1 MIPRGIRNCNPLN
14 IRRSKDQWKGLVEQ
28 EQSQTCLNSAEREG
42 FRPKVNGLLPEQND
56 KSFYQF
62 KAMEWGYRAA
72 FRLLRT
78 YRVKYNRYSVRTI
91 IERWAP
97 PNENQTRAYIGFV
110 CEEMGV
116 PPNFILNVGSLEED
130 DVYWACEL
138 VRAMALVENG
148 NGCANLIRKEEIKKG
163 YKLAFEP

>member
-1 MIPRGIRNCNPLN
+1 MIPRGLRNCNPLN
-14 IRRSKDQWKGLVEQ
+14 IRRSKDQWKGLVER

-42 FRPKVNGLLPEQND
+42 LGPKVNGLLPEQND
-56 KSFYQF
+56 KSFFQF

-78 YRVKYNRYSVRTI
+78 YRVKYQRYSVRTI

-97 PNENQTRAYIGFV
+97 PNENATQAYIDRV
-110 CEEMGV
+110 CKEMGV
-116 PPNFILNVGSLEED
+116 PPHFILTIGSLEED
-130 DVYWACEL
+130 DTYWACEF

-148 NGCANLIRKEEIKKG
+148 NECADLIRRDEIRKG
-163 YKLAFEP
+163 YELAFG

>member
-1 MIPRGIRNCNPLN
+1 MIPRGLRNNNPLN
-14 IRRSKDQWKGLVEQ
+14 IRKGKDQWKGLVEQ

-42 FRPKVNGLLPEQND
+42 FRPKVNGLLKEQND

-78 YRVKYNRYSVRTI
+78 YRVKYKRTSVRTI

-97 PNENQTRAYIGFV
+97 PNENNTQAYIDRV
-110 CEEMGV
+110 CQEMDV
-116 PPNFILNVGSLEED
+116 PPHFILNIGSLQD
-130 DVYWACEL
+130 DDAYWACEL

-148 NGCANLIRKEEIKKG
+148 VGCADLIRREEIRKG
-163 YKLAFEP
+163 YELAFG

>member
-1 MIPRGIRNCNPLN
+1 MN
-14 IRRSKDQWKGLVEQ
+14 
-28 EQSQTCLNSAEREG
+28 
-42 FRPKVNGLLPEQND
+42 
-56 KSFYQF
+56 
-62 KAMEWGYRAA
+62 
-72 FRLLRT
+72 
-78 YRVKYNRYSVRTI
+78 TI

>member
-14 IRRSKDQWKGLVEQ
+14 IRRGKDQWKGL
-28 EQSQTCLNSAEREG
+28 L
-42 FRPKVNGLLPEQND
+42 KVQND

-78 YRVKYNRYSVRTI
+78 YRVKYQRYSVRTI

-97 PNENQTRAYIGFV
+97 PNENNTQAYIRRV
-110 CEEMGV
+110 CETMGV
-116 PPNFILNVGSLEED
+116 PPHFILNIGSMEED
-130 DVYWACEL
+130 DAYWACEL

-148 NGCANLIRKEEIKKG
+148 GECADLIRKVEIRKG
-163 YKLAFEP
+163 YALAFG

>member
-14 IRRSKDQWKGLVEQ
+14 IRRSKDQW
-28 EQSQTCLNSAEREG
+28 R
-42 FRPKVNGLLPEQND
+42 GLLPEQND

-78 YRVKYNRYSVRTI
+78 YRVAYHRYSVRTI

-97 PNENQTRAYIGFV
+97 PNENATQTYIQRV
-110 CEEMGV
+110 CKEMNV
-116 PPNFILNVGSLEED
+116 PPHFILNIGSLED
-130 DVYWACEL
+130 DDTYWACEF

-148 NGCANLIRKEEIKKG
+148 NACADLIRREEIRQG
-163 YKLAFEP
+163 YELAFEVRGKR

>member
-14 IRRSKDQWKGLVEQ
+14 IRRSKDQWKGL
-28 EQSQTCLNSAEREG
+28 
-42 FRPKVNGLLPEQND
+42 LPEQND
-56 KSFYQF
+56 KSFFQF

-78 YRVKYNRYSVRTI
+78 YRIAYRRTTVRTI

-97 PNENQTRAYIGFV
+97 PSENQTRAYIGFV

-116 PPNFILNVGSLEED
+116 PPNFILHIGSLD
-130 DVYWACEL
+130 DDDTYWACEL

-148 NGCANLIRKEEIKKG
+148 NGCANLIRREEIKKG
-163 YKLAFEP
+163 YQLAFEPPNPQRG

>member
-1 MIPRGIRNCNPLN
+1 MAIPRGIRNCNPLN
-14 IRRSKDQWKGLVEQ
+14 IRRSKDQWKGL
-28 EQSQTCLNSAEREG
+28 
-42 FRPKVNGLLPEQND
+42 LPVQND

-78 YRVKYNRYSVRTI
+78 YRVKYKRTSVRTI

-97 PNENQTRAYIGFV
+97 PNENNTQAYINRV
-110 CEEMGV
+110 CQEMEV
-116 PPNFILNVGSLEED
+116 PPHFILNIGSLQD
-130 DVYWACEL
+130 DDAYWACEL

-148 NGCANLIRKEEIKKG
+148 ERWKNLIDRGEICRG
-163 YKLAFEP
+163 YELAFERSHT

>member
-1 MIPRGIRNCNPLN
+1 MKSEKSILPRGLRNCNPLN
-14 IRRSKDQWKGLVEQ
+14 IRKGKDQWKGL
-28 EQSQTCLNSAEREG
+28 L
-42 FRPKVNGLLPEQND
+42 KEQND

-78 YRVKYNRYSVRTI
+78 YRVKYKRTSVRTI

-97 PNENQTRAYIGFV
+97 PNENNTQAYIDRV
-110 CEEMGV
+110 CQEMDV
-116 PPNFILNVGSLEED
+116 PPNFILNIGSLEND
-130 DVYWACEL
+130 DAYWACEL

-148 NGCANLIRKEEIKKG
+148 NSCADLIRRKEIRKG
-163 YKLAFEP
+163 YCLAFEI

>member
-1 MIPRGIRNCNPLN
+1 MN
-14 IRRSKDQWKGLVEQ
+14 
-28 EQSQTCLNSAEREG
+28 
-42 FRPKVNGLLPEQND
+42 
-56 KSFYQF
+56 
-62 KAMEWGYRAA
+62 
-72 FRLLRT
+72 
-78 YRVKYNRYSVRTI
+78 TI
-91 IERWAP
+91 IEWWAP

-116 PPNFILNVGSLEED
+116 PPNFILNVGSLQED

>member
-1 MIPRGIRNCNPLN
+1 MKSEKSILPRGLRNNNPLN
-14 IRRSKDQWKGLVEQ
+14 IRKGKDQW
-28 EQSQTCLNSAEREG
+28 R
-42 FRPKVNGLLPEQND
+42 GLLPEQND

-97 PNENQTRAYIGFV
+97 PNENHTQAYIQRV
-110 CEEMGV
+110 CQEMGV
-116 PPNFILNVGSLEED
+116 PPHFILHIGSLD
-130 DVYWACEL
+130 DGDTYWACEL

-148 NGCANLIRKEEIKKG
+148 VGCANLIRREEIRKG
-163 YKLAFEP
+163 YALAFALR

>member
-14 IRRSKDQWKGLVEQ
+14 IRRSKDQWQ
-28 EQSQTCLNSAEREG
+28 
-42 FRPKVNGLLPEQND
+42 GLLPVQND

-78 YRVKYNRYSVRTI
+78 YRVKYHRTTIRTI
-91 IERWAP
+91 IER
-97 PNENQTRAYIGFV
+97 
-110 CEEMGV
+110 C
-116 PPNFILNVGSLEED
+116 FILNIGSLQD
-130 DVYWACEL
+130 DDAYWACEL

-148 NGCANLIRKEEIKKG
+148 VGCADLIRREEIRKG
-163 YKLAFEP
+163 YELAFG

>member
-14 IRRSKDQWKGLVEQ
+14 IRRSKDQWKGL
-28 EQSQTCLNSAEREG
+28 L
-42 FRPKVNGLLPEQND
+42 KVQND

-78 YRVKYNRYSVRTI
+78 YRVKYQRYSVRTI

-97 PNENQTRAYIGFV
+97 PNENATQAYIYRV

-116 PPNFILNVGSLEED
+116 PPNFILSIGSLD
-130 DVYWACEL
+130 DDDTYWACEL

-148 NGCANLIRKEEIKKG
+148 VGCANLIRREEIKKG
-163 YKLAFEP
+163 YKLAFSESAAR

>member
-14 IRRSKDQWKGLVEQ
+14 IRRSKDQWKGLLK
-28 EQSQTCLNSAEREG
+28 T
-42 FRPKVNGLLPEQND
+42 QND

-78 YRVKYNRYSVRTI
+78 YRVKYQRYSVRTI

-97 PNENQTRAYIGFV
+97 PSENQTRAYIGFV

-116 PPNFILNVGSLEED
+116 PPNFILNIGSLD
-130 DVYWACEL
+130 DDDTYWACEL

-148 NGCANLIRKEEIKKG
+148 VGCANLIRREEIKKG
-163 YKLAFEP
+163 YKLAFSESAAR